1 MDCDECLQRLY
12 PFLDRELAEA
22 EVNEVRRHLAECSP
36 CEGSFVFERAFL
48 ERIRD
53 CCTSDV
59 APTALRE
66 RIILRFRSAD

>member
-1 MDCDECLQRLY
+1 MDCDKCLERLY
-12 PFLDRELAEA
+12 PFLDRELGET
-22 EVNEVRRHLAECSP
+22 EVEEVKRHLAECPP
-36 CEGSFVFERAFL
+36 CEGSFVLERAFL
-48 ERIRD
+48 ARIRD